1 MDPHSVT
8 SVLIRE
14 RQREIWHTMCEGN
27 VKTEAEDWPQP
38 KNASSHWKLDEAR
51 WGKEGI
57 LSRASRALISTPWCW
72 FQTSGFQNCER
83 INSWCFKAPNLWQ
96 YKIAATGNEYSYYSS
111 FFFLTDEQT
120 GLRFMW
126 NLSSFWTFWLH
137 ETLNILYYLS
147 QVFCYLQYKRSS
159 W

>member
-1 MDPHSVT
+1 MILDHLNGPTFSHKCPYE
-8 SVLIRE
+8 RE
-14 RQREIWHTMCEGN
+14 AEQIWHTNKKRQCEDRGRRLATA
-27 VKTEAEDWPQP
+27 KKCQQP
-38 KNASSHWKLDEAR
+38 LEAR

-72 FQTSGFQNCER
+72 FQTSDFQNCER
-83 INSWCFKAPNLWQ
+83 LNSWRFKAPNLWQ
-96 YKIAATGNEYSYYSS
+96 YKIAATGNKYSYYSS

-126 NLSSFWTFWLH
+126 NLSSLWAFWLH

-147 QVFCYLQYKRSS
+147 FLLLAI
-159 W
+159 